1 MKNFS
6 ALKWLN
12 SRLEQGE
19 EMINELKD
27 KATEILQYEEQIEK
41 RMNKSEQ
48 RLRDLWDI
56 TAYQH
61 TSKHPKGE
69 KRKGQQNI

>member
-19 EMINELKD
+19 EMISELKD